1 MIRPFRGLLI
11 SCRFMRFDTFPPQV
25 TIMAAT
31 NSEHGFFTFY
41 SLQSSFIPLLFL
53 CYTYS
58 SIPKRGLCY
67 CLLFLSRSSSI
78 FMFSLLFIPSMIT
91 GVSENSR
98 LPYKFVGISHEFIRQ
113 KGIPAHPGMIIVT
126 AISNGR
132 RLALST
138 CTMHNVLF
146 VQHDSPVS
154 NKDPFLQL

>member
-31 NSEHGFFTFY
+31 NSEHGFSTFY
-41 SLQSSFIPLLFL
+41 SLQSSFIPVLFL

-58 SIPKRGLCY
+58 TIPKRALCY

-78 FMFSLLFIPSMIT
+78 FVFSLLFISNMIT
-91 GVSENSR
+91 GVSENSH

-113 KGIPAHPGMIIVT
+113 KGIPAHPCNRGSTSTYRIMTENVPFT
-126 AISNGR
+126 ALPSRTTTKRWNYPWPE
-132 RLALST
+132 T
-138 CTMHNVLF
+138 T
-146 VQHDSPVS
+146 
-154 NKDPFLQL
+154 